1 MRSIQSSCEK
11 STKIHHAWVFYCR
24 SGLGST
30 WTPLQKLDGND
41 AENNFGCPRH
51 LSLLWFLVSG
61 QKAILLVV
69 FHPTTKNV
77 HAFVGFSARKSTD
90 AQLLNIVHL
99 LSTLA
104 KSPTTQ
110 QDFRVP
116 RNQKENTRKKNT
128 QEITTCRAGP

>member
-1 MRSIQSSCEK
+1 MRSIQSSFEK

-30 WTPLQKLDGND
+30 WTPLQKLDGNH
-41 AENNFGCPRH
+41 AENNFGILDNPRH

-61 QKAILLVV
+61 QKASFFVV

-90 AQLLNIVHL
+90 AELLNTVHL

-104 KSPTTQ
+104 KNPTIQ
-110 QDFRVP
+110 
-116 RNQKENTRKKNT
+116 
-128 QEITTCRAGP
+128 